1 MLAKE
6 QARKDLQ
13 WIFTNQDRY
22 TEALVKHVEAKYA
35 LKCAETDALLA
46 GVDGKN
52 QMQRD
57 AQLRSQLVSEYQTE
71 HEANINSIKQRG
83 DFENALRQYELSV
96 LELQVCK
103 ED

>member
-1 MLAKE
+1 MTAKE
-6 QARKDLQ
+6 QARNDLH
-13 WIFTNQDRY
+13 WIGTNQDRY
-22 TEALVKHVEAKYA
+22 TEALVKHAEAKYA

-46 GVDGKN
+46 GVDGTN
-52 QMQRD
+52 QTQRD
-57 AQLRSQLVSEYQTE
+57 AQLRSQLINEYQAE

-83 DFENALRQYELSV
+83 DFENALRQYQLSV